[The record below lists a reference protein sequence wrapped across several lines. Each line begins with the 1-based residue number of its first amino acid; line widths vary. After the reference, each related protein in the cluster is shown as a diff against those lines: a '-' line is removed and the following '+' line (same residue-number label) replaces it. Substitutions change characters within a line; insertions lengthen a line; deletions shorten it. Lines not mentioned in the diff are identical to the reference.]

1 MTERELKDLFDAAAP
16 SELQRE
22 RMLRNILKHK
32 GDCSSMDTNTT
43 AGKRPAPVVFRAMA
57 AVLAL
62 CLVCA
67 ACFQLFGASPL
78 TMQVYAM
85 DSGAEITDQWLQ
97 GGHLNDD
104 GSGDGVLF
112 YLNGQDID
120 TIRFTTQNQYL
131 TFKDWTDQR
140 EQVWRSQDFTVDYG
154 ANAEDYDKLV
164 LYWDP
169 FDAWTLLQD
178 EGTGIADLPEELRRD
193 TITMTA
199 TFANGK
205 TLTQKLSIEVL
216 DNGDVS
222 LTLAK

>member
-1 MTERELKDLFDAAAP
+1 MTERELKELFEAAAP

-22 RMLRNILKHK
+22 RMLRNILNEK
-32 GDCSSMDTNTT
+32 GDPSSMDNNVTEK
-43 AGKRPAPVVFRAMA
+43 KRSALPLRALA

-85 DSGAEITDQWLQ
+85 ESGAEITDQWLQ

-112 YLNGQDID
+112 YLTGEGID
-120 TIRFTTQNQYL
+120 TVRFTTENQYL

-154 ANAEDYDKLV
+154 PEAADYDKLV

-169 FDAWTLLQD
+169 FDAWELLHD
-178 EGTGIADLPEELRRD
+178 ENMNVADLPEELRHD

-205 TLTQKLSIEVL
+205 TLTQVL
-216 DNGDVS
+216 EIQVEDNGEVS